1 MKKYVSNSK
10 LTIFFVAAA
19 LAGCGGGS
27 SGTAISNATTDN
39 VAALSWNAPATR
51 VNGEGLSMGEL
62 DAYVILYGQDADN
75 LDRAITVGEAS
86 TMSFTIPDLAAGDW
100 YFAIQVVDTQGLVS
114 APSRVVSK
122 SI

>member
-1 MKKYVSNSK
+1 
-10 LTIFFVAAA
+10 
-19 LAGCGGGS
+19 
-27 SGTAISNATTDN
+27 
-39 VAALSWNAPATR
+39 
-51 VNGEGLSMGEL
+51 MGEL